1 MRELLIRY
9 LLGELNADERRDV
22 QSRLQSS
29 PELQREL
36 AQLRECFAAHQDEDF
51 MAAGPP
57 RGLAERTAERV
68 AGCDDASELAAE
80 RPEVE
85 FSATSDPPAGILGWN
100 LADLTVA
107 GGVMLAVS
115 MLLFPALRNSR
126 DGTRRVVC
134 QNNLGQ
140 LLQLGARYADT
151 NHGVFPEVGQNENAG
166 IFVARLISHGTAIP
180 EELAVLLICPASP
193 IADKIRSGAVV
204 LQLPRAAAIQAMSAG
219 QLAQVTAM
227 ASPAYAYRFGY
238 FVGHKYQYLHDERQS
253 LSPVFCDSPGD
264 ESDHTMSRNHGSKI
278 VQVAF
283 ADGSVKS
290 LTSSKLPGG
299 DDLYHNDFGMVAAGT
314 SQQDAVLAPSDA
326 LPGIELPDRA
336 R

>member
-22 QSRLQSS
+22 RSRLQSS

-36 AQLRECFAAHQDEDF
+36 AQLRECFAAHQDDEF

-68 AGCDDASELAAE
+68 TGCDGASEFAAE
-80 RPEVE
+80 RREVE
-85 FSATSDPPAGILGWN
+85 FTATSDPPAGILGWS

-115 MLLFPALRNSR
+115 MLLFPALRDSR

-140 LLQLGARYADT
+140 LLQLGARYADA
-151 NHGVFPEVGQNENAG
+151 NRGYFPKVGQNENAG
-166 IFVARLISHGTAIP
+166 MFVARLIESGTATP

-193 IADKIRSGAVV
+193 VAAKIRSGAFV
-204 LQLPRAAAIQAMSAG
+204 LRLPTAESIRAMPAG
-219 QLAQVTAM
+219 RLTQETAT

-238 FVGHKYQYLHDERQS
+238 FVRHKYYYLHDERQS
-253 LSPVFCDSPGD
+253 LSPVFSDTPGD
-264 ESDHTMSRNHGSKI
+264 ERDHTMSQNHGGKI

-283 ADGSVKS
+283 ADGSVRS
-290 LTSSKLPGG
+290 LTSCMLPGG
-299 DDLYHNDFGMVAAGT
+299 DDLYHNDFGMVAAGA
-314 SQQDAVLAPSDA
+314 SRQDAVLAPSDA
-326 LPGIELPDRA
+326 LPGIELPDRD